1 MKVDE
6 LGGLTRRNV
15 NVAMGLGLAMATA
28 PAGAG
33 MFEKGTAMTH
43 ELKTGGDRGYLRIA
57 TEEAF
62 ATREQIDVFLRMVK
76 DGTADK
82 GMVSLWGFYA
92 QSPSERATQ
101 IIDRLLNLGDQRI
114 RHMDETGIDKA
125 ILALT
130 SPGVQPMLDLEE
142 AKGIASRAN
151 DYLADAVQ
159 KYPDRYIGMTAVAPQ
174 DPEWSAAEI
183 RRGANELGFKGVQI
197 NSHTQGQYLDEAQFD
212 PIFRA
217 LADTG
222 QPLYIHPA
230 TLPDSMMGG
239 MIDAGL
245 DGAIFGFGVETAY
258 HLLRLVTT
266 GLFDRYPNLQIM
278 AGHGCEAL
286 PYWLYRT
293 NYMHQAGVRSSRYE
307 RLKPLKHDLFH
318 YMRNNFLGTISG
330 LPFEPA
336 VKLMI
341 EVMGEDRVMYA
352 MDYPYE
358 YVADEVRAMDN
369 LDISAGQKKKFFQ
382 TNAERWFKL

>member
-1 MKVDE
+1 
-6 LGGLTRRNV
+6 
-15 NVAMGLGLAMATA
+15 
-28 PAGAG
+28 
-33 MFEKGTAMTH
+33 MTH
-43 ELKTGGDRGYLRIA
+43 PLNTGGDRGYLRIA

-62 ATREQIDVFLRMVK
+62 ATRELIDVYLRMVA

-101 IIDRLLNLGDQRI
+101 IIDRLLDLGEQRI
-114 RHMDETGIDKA
+114 AHMDATGIDKA

-130 SPGVQPMLDLEE
+130 SPGVQPILDSEE

-151 DYLADAVQ
+151 DLLAERCAA
-159 KYPDRYIGMTAVAPQ
+159 YPDRFIGMTAVAPQ

-183 RRGANELGFKGVQI
+183 RRGAELGFKGVQI
-197 NSHTQGQYLDEAQFD
+197 CSHTQGHYLDEPQFD

-217 LADTG
+217 LSDTG
-222 QPLYIHPA
+222 QLLYIHPA
-230 TLPDSMMGG
+230 TLPDSMIGG
-239 MIDAGL
+239 MVDAGL

-258 HLLRLVTT
+258 HLLRLVTS
-266 GLFDRYPNLQIM
+266 GLFDRYPDLQVM

-293 NYMHQAGVRSSRYE
+293 NFMHQAGVRSNRYASI
-307 RLKPLKHDLFH
+307 RPLKHDLFH
-318 YMRNNFLGTISG
+318 YMRHNFLGTCSG

-336 VKLMI
+336 IKLMI
-341 EVMGEDRVMYA
+341 DVMGEDRVLYA

-369 LDISAGQKKKFFQ
+369 LAISDAQKVKFFQ